1 MAETKTKKSGRAAA
15 SKTGGIDTA
24 TTRAPKSQR
33 AHVVN
38 PGTDEGIG
46 GKVSVTID
54 GKEIKVPIGTT
65 ILKAAEQMGLKIPTL
80 CAHPDL
86 CAAGLC
92 RVCVVEVEGQYR
104 LQASC
109 AYPITS
115 PLKVWTHTRKVRK
128 ARRHIID
135 LMLRNHYGECYACVR
150 NNNCELQSLAKEYG
164 VDFFRFGRPQEPLFD
179 IDASSHSVIRDMNK
193 CVMCRRCVRTC
204 IDLQEVGV
212 LEALYKG
219 EDTEIG
225 TFVEKPLADV
235 ICINCGQCINRCPT
249 GALRANDP
257 TDDVWNAIDDPTKH
271 VVIQTAPAPRAAI
284 GECFGLPPGNPMT
297 FEMNTALRQCGFDKV
312 FDTNFTADLTIFE
325 EGTELL
331 KRLYDALVEKKDVAL
346 PQFTSCSPGWVKY
359 LEHFYPQYTE
369 NLSTAKSPQQ
379 MFGAVIKTYYAQK
392 QGIDPKD
399 IVTVALMPCS
409 AKKYECNRPEMT
421 DSGFKDVDY
430 GLTTRELAKMIKEA
444 GIDLPKCDKSDFDD
458 PFGTATGSGVIFG
471 ATGGVM
477 EAALRTVIELVCGI
491 KVEDIFKHADII
503 PLRGMEGVRY
513 VELKI
518 PKVGQVP
525 DMFKPFFKDWKWL
538 DGATLK
544 VAVAHGTANAKKVME
559 NIKAGGELAGCHF
572 IEFMGCPGGCIG
584 GGGQPIPT
592 SPEIREA
599 RAKAIYDEDSAYPI
613 RKSHENPAVLELYQ
627 NFFTEGPCG
636 HKSHKLLHTHYTK
649 RGKYIA

>member
-1 MAETKTKKSGRAAA
+1 MAETKKTKATKAA
-15 SKTGGIDTA
+15 SKTGGVDTA
-24 TTRAPKSQR
+24 SNRAPKSQK
-33 AHVVN
+33 AHVVDI
-38 PGTDEGIG
+38 GDEGGIG

-54 GKEIKVPIGTT
+54 GKEIKVPLGTT
-65 ILKAAEQMGLKIPTL
+65 ILKAAEQMGIKIPTL
-80 CAHPDL
+80 CAHQDL

-109 AYPITS
+109 AYPVTS
-115 PLKVWTHTRKVRK
+115 PIKVHTHTRKVRK

-150 NNNCELQSLAKEYG
+150 NNNCELQTLAKEYG
-164 VDFFRFGRPQEPLFD
+164 VDFFRFGRPAEPMFD
-179 IDASSHSVIRDMNK
+179 IDSSSHSVIRDMNK
-193 CVMCRRCVRTC
+193 CVLCRRCVRTC

-212 LEALYKG
+212 LEAINKG

-225 TFVEKPLADV
+225 TFADKPLADV
-235 ICINCGQCINRCPT
+235 VCINCGQCINRCPT

-284 GECFGLPPGNPMT
+284 GECFGLPAGNPLT

-312 FDTNFTADLTIFE
+312 FDTNFTADLTIIE
-325 EGTELL
+325 EGTELIQ
-331 KRLYDALVEKKDVAL
+331 RLYTALVAKKPVAL

-359 LEHFYPQYTE
+359 LEHFYPEYVP
-369 NLSTAKSPQQ
+369 NLSSAKSPQQ

-392 QGIDPKD
+392 AGIDPKD

-444 GIDLPKCDKSDFDD
+444 GIDLPACDKSDFDD

-491 KVEDIFKHADII
+491 KVEDIFEHADII
-503 PLRGMEGVRY
+503 PVRGMEGVKY
-513 VELKI
+513 AEIKI
-518 PKVGQVP
+518 PKVGPVP
-525 DMFKPFFKDWKWL
+525 PILAGLIKDWKWL
-538 DGATLK
+538 DGVTVK

-559 NIKAGGELAGCHF
+559 NIKAGGQLAGCHF

-592 SPEIREA
+592 SPAIREA
-599 RAKAIYDEDSAYPI
+599 RARAIYAEDSAYPI
-613 RKSHENPAVLELYQ
+613 RKSHENPAVLELYT